1 MNYFFTSFVFVCL
14 FLNTASADE
23 ASVARGRYLA
33 TIGGCN
39 DCHTAG
45 FAPSGGKVPEKD
57 WLLGDTLGW
66 RGPWGTTYPTNLRKL
81 AQGLSKEQWVSFCR
95 HSRARPPMP
104 TYVLNAMQE
113 KDLGDLF
120 DYLKSLGD
128 GGEQVPTAL
137 APGIEPKTPYLDLF
151 PKNLPSPAGR

>member
-1 MNYFFTSFVFVCL
+1 MNYFLTSFVFVCL
-14 FLNTASADE
+14 LFNTASADE

-57 WLLGDTLGW
+57 WFLGDTLGW
-66 RGPWGTTYPTNLRKL
+66 KGPWGTTYPTNLRKL
-81 AQGLSKEQWVSFCR
+81 AHGLSREQWVTLCR
-95 HSRARPPMP
+95 NSRARPPMP
-104 TYVLNAMQE
+104 AYALHAMQE
-113 KDLGDLF
+113 KDLSDLF

-128 GGEQVPTAL
+128 GGDQAPAAL
-137 APGIEPKTPYLDLF
+137 APGIEPKTPYLDLS
-151 PKNLPSPAGR
+151 PKNLPPPAAK